1 MFATFDLEI
10 KDKGIFDNFLIQG
23 NDEFKKN
30 RKHVKNALDKYLL
43 KNDIIDGDAISQ
55 DWFPNINSNIL

>member
-1 MFATFDLEI
+1 MFRRH
-10 KDKGIFDNFLIQG
+10 KDKEIFDNFLIQG

-43 KNDIIDGDAISQ
+43 KNDIIEGSSSPPKYA
-55 DWFPNINSNIL
+55 FTNNFEKRNMA